1 MSGVTVGVTGENFSK
16 FKKRKII
23 KKYRKTL
30 VLSGFTVLFGGDKRD
45 RTADLLNAIQCK
57 TLRASKGFWLSG
69 GHAGVT
75 EI

>member
-1 MSGVTVGVTGENFSK
+1 MSGVTVGVTGENYSK

-30 VLSGFTVLFGGDKRD
+30 ILSGFAVFFGGDNRD
-45 RTADLLNAIQCK
+45 RTGDLLNAIQCK
-57 TLRASKGFWLSG
+57 ILRGSKDFWLSG

-75 EI
+75 GI